1 MEGGLLVLVVV
12 AAEVRELVL
21 FAGAGLPRLQEE
33 LLRVR
38 TDLRAGPGRHQLFN
52 FLPIFSKET
61 QAWTRMEGTFEEL
74 QVLLLGP
81 PAVGSGCAIRQIL
94 HF

>member
-1 MEGGLLVLVVV
+1 MLVVL
-12 AAEVRELVL
+12 AEEVRELVL
-21 FAGAGLPRLQEE
+21 FAFAGLPRLQEE

-38 TDLRAGPGRHQLFN
+38 TDLRARPGRDQLFN
-52 FLPIFSKET
+52 FLPIFSVDA

>member
-1 MEGGLLVLVVV
+1 MLVEV
-12 AAEVRELVL
+12 AAEVRKLVL

-38 TDLRAGPGRHQLFN
+38 TDLRARPGRDQLFN
-52 FLPIFSKET
+52 FLPIFSVDA
-61 QAWTRMEGTFEEL
+61 QAWTRIEGTFEEL
-74 QVLLLGP
+74 QVLLFGP
-81 PAVGSGCAIRQIL
+81 PAIGSGCAVRQIL